1 MFGPP
6 KLGGFRYS
14 SSPGG
19 FGGLGADIDW
29 GPLRPRVRPIRKPRM
44 NPTTTAAISPTAKPL
59 YRPVVIAFP
68 VATATLSV
76 VTVTETLRVLPALS
90 VARTWIVCVPSPTV
104 WVSQEYEVVPLASRT
119 SPSLTTELVS
129 RFVSV
134 AVHEIVLVH
143 RRVACDA

>member
-1 MFGPP
+1 MLGPP

-90 VARTWIVCVPSPTV
+90 VARAWVVFVPYPPV
-104 WVSQEYEVVPLASRT
+104 WVAQGYEVVPLPPRAFATLSRVSLSVSASY
-119 SPSLTTELVS
+119 
-129 RFVSV
+129 
-134 AVHEIVLVH
+134 
-143 RRVACDA
+143 